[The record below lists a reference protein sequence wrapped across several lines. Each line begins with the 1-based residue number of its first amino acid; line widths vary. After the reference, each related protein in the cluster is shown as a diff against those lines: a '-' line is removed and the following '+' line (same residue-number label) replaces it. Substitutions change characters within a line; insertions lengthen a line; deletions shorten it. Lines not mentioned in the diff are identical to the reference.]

1 MSWRSCHLLGQLTLV
16 KVENLKCNFCGVSYT
31 KLAIPCLRTN
41 RKIFYQFILDIKIS
55 FNDKIKGNKG
65 VCFVYVLFLRQ
76 RTNFYFLIKIQI
88 SKEAFIVKCL
98 L

>member
-1 MSWRSCHLLGQLTLV
+1 MSWWSCHLLGQLTLV
-16 KVENLKCNFCGVSYT
+16 KVENLKCSFFGVSRT

-55 FNDKIKGNKG
+55 FNDKIKGNRG
-65 VCFVYVLFLRQ
+65 VCFVYVLYLRQ
-76 RTNFYFLIKIQI
+76 KTNFYFLIKIQI
-88 SKEAFIVKCL
+88 SKEAFMVKCL